1 MSKFH
6 IETQKLIKLEGAK
19 NEFKLK
25 ILARQLLIL
34 SLKKNN
40 ELIFDFITFDKTY
53 VRFSYL
59 LFVIVNII

>member
-25 ILARQLLIL
+25 ILARQLFIL
-34 SLKKNN
+34 SLKK
-40 ELIFDFITFDKTY
+40 K
-53 VRFSYL
+53 
-59 LFVIVNII
+59 